1 MRRLSSAA
9 MQPSIACASPGARVQ
24 EQSTC
29 ALLLLHHD
37 AERRF
42 AWHQVRRRACE
53 QLQAGGHTPE
63 QLPERNLCTYTGSAV
78 RCLFSTAMMPSLA
91 RTTSAVCSLPGAH
104 AHTRSVVCLCWR
116 RGVMLTLHKSRCVL
130 GFLHARH
137 AVSSHVPTTQPSRAR
152 TSPGARRRTRTQEL
166 PCAASPPRQCC
177 QHDSQ
182 ATRRAA
188 ARCPHGDM
196 RAHAGAAVDL
206 RVVSSPRISIGPAGS
221 RINRDHARRGWATE
235 TGHPSWGPPTGTR
248 DKTSCARLLPH
259 DAADAA
265 DRGSPVVRCAYTHA
279 SDRDCVS
286 SPHHRVHIAGTATC
300 CFSAGRRRCPA
311 GRRAC

>member
-1 MRRLSSAA
+1 
-9 MQPSIACASPGARVQ
+9 
-24 EQSTC
+24 
-29 ALLLLHHD
+29 
-37 AERRF
+37 
-42 AWHQVRRRACE
+42 
-53 QLQAGGHTPE
+53 
-63 QLPERNLCTYTGSAV
+63 
-78 RCLFSTAMMPSLA
+78 MMPSLA

-116 RGVMLTLHKSRCVL
+116 RGVMHMHKSRCVL

-137 AVSSHVPTTQPSRAR
+137 AGGSHVPTTQPSRAR

-221 RINRDHARRGWATE
+221 RINRDHARRAGLPRRVTPVGA
-235 TGHPSWGPPTGTR
+235 PGTR
-248 DKTSCARLLPH
+248 VRTFMQAMQTLHVNTRQTTQTVWG
-259 DAADAA
+259 AACE
-265 DRGSPVVRCAYTHA
+265 G
-279 SDRDCVS
+279 
-286 SPHHRVHIAGTATC
+286 
-300 CFSAGRRRCPA
+300 
-311 GRRAC
+311 

>member
-29 ALLLLHHD
+29 ALLLLHRGTVCMSPGAPAHMRAAAGLRTYARAAARAQPVHIHGFSCTLPRLHRDD
-37 AERRF
+37 AESGSYDQRGLLLTWCACTHAVSCVF
-42 AWHQVRRRACE
+42 VLAAWR
-53 QLQAGGHTPE
+53 
-63 QLPERNLCTYTGSAV
+63 
-78 RCLFSTAMMPSLA
+78 
-91 RTTSAVCSLPGAH
+91 H
-104 AHTRSVVCLCWR
+104 AY
-116 RGVMLTLHKSRCVL
+116 MHKSRCVL

-137 AVSSHVPTTQPSRAR
+137 AGGSHVPTTQPSRAR
-152 TSPGARRRTRTQEL
+152 TSPGARRRTCTQEL

-235 TGHPSWGPPTGTR
+235 TGHPSWGPR
-248 DKTSCARLLPH
+248 DPRQDKLCA
-259 DAADAA
+259 A
-265 DRGSPVVRCAYTHA
+265 SPPRRSRCGRPRFARRQVRTHA

-286 SPHHRVHIAGTATC
+286 SPQHRVHIPGAATC
-300 CFSAGRRRCPA
+300 CFSAGRRRPRC
-311 GRRAC
+311 GGNL

>member
-1 MRRLSSAA
+1 M
-9 MQPSIACASPGARVQ
+9 PPGAPAHMRAAAGLRTHARAAARAQPVHIHGFSCTLPRLHRDDAESGSYDQ
-24 EQSTC
+24 RG
-29 ALLLLHHD
+29 LLLTWCACTHAVSCVFVL
-37 AERRF
+37 A
-42 AWHQVRRRACE
+42 AWR
-53 QLQAGGHTPE
+53 
-63 QLPERNLCTYTGSAV
+63 
-78 RCLFSTAMMPSLA
+78 
-91 RTTSAVCSLPGAH
+91 H
-104 AHTRSVVCLCWR
+104 AY
-116 RGVMLTLHKSRCVL
+116 MHKSRCVL

-196 RAHAGAAVDL
+196 RAHAGAAVDFG
-206 RVVSSPRISIGPAGS
+206 VVSSPRISIGPAGS
-221 RINRDHARRGWATE
+221 RINRDHASRGWATE
-235 TGHPSWGPPTGTR
+235 TGHPSWGPR
-248 DKTSCARLLPH
+248 DPRQDKLCAASPH

-286 SPHHRVHIAGTATC
+286 SPQHRVHIPGAATC